1 MTVVVRCLRGLE
13 AFNDWMLAFGRQLAW
28 VLVALM
34 VLTILLQVVRRYVM
48 NDALP
53 WPEEVARAFMIW
65 MVALVA
71 GTGLRSGAFVA
82 IDLLGPALP
91 RAAGRVLNLVLLL
104 AATALLVQ
112 LFALSIEFFERGF
125 RTRAASF
132 ALSRAWIYLAMP
144 VCFGSMLLV
153 SIELA
158 LREACRLLGDE
169 AEFPDPADPLR
180 APPQPARA
188 GAPAADALVDTLVD
202 APGPGSAAPRVPAE

>member
-1 MTVVVRCLRGLE
+1 
-13 AFNDWMLAFGRQLAW
+13 MLGFGRQLAW

-65 MVALVA
+65 MIALVA

-91 RAAGRVLNLVLLL
+91 RTAGRVLNLVLLL
-104 AATALLVQ
+104 AATVLLVQ

-153 SIELA
+153 SVELA

-169 AEFPDPADPLR
+169 AEFPDPVDPLR
-180 APPQPARA
+180 PPPEPAPV
-188 GAPAADALVDTLVD
+188 GASAADPPVEAPVD
-202 APGPGSAAPRVPAE
+202 APRPGSAAPRVPAE